1 MRSSAGRTIFTESE
15 DCFDLGLRAGAI
27 VFRSVRISP
36 ASPELRTEIA
46 QEVGRI
52 RARLSSPAEIRS
64 IPEIARA
71 HDILRTVGVKPST
84 LPPSTEGLL
93 RYALRRG
100 ALPVINNLVDAYNLV
115 SVRTKSSL
123 GAHDLDRIETP
134 VELRLLHR
142 GERFI
147 PLGSAEEQDVTAGEF
162 GYVDALDRV
171 ICRLDVQQADF
182 SKVTATTTNV
192 LLIIEATTVHDPVRL
207 RRVFEETEEVVTH
220 HCGGEAEVV
229 AFPY

>member
-1 MRSSAGRTIFTESE
+1 MSEGRTIFTESE
-15 DCFDLGLRAGAI
+15 DCFDLGLRAGAM

-36 ASPELRTEIA
+36 ASRELLLEIA
-46 QEVGRI
+46 EEVGRI
-52 RARLSSPAEIRS
+52 RARLSSAAEIRS

-71 HDILRTVGVKPST
+71 RDILRTVGVKPRSRT
-84 LPPSTEGLL
+84 PSTECLL
-93 RYALRRG
+93 RFALRHR
-100 ALPVINNLVDAYNLV
+100 ALPTINNLVDAYNLV
-115 SVRTKSSL
+115 SVRTSSSL
-123 GAHDLDRIETP
+123 GAHDLDCIATP
-134 VELRLLHR
+134 VELRLFQG

-147 PLGSAEEQDVTAGEF
+147 PLGSAEEEEVAAGEF

-171 ICRLDVQQADF
+171 ICRLDARQAEF
-182 SKVTATTTNV
+182 SKVTAATTNV
-192 LLIIEATTVHDPVRL
+192 LLIIEATTIHDPVRL

>member
-1 MRSSAGRTIFTESE
+1 MKSSAGRTIFTESE

-36 ASPELRTEIA
+36 ASPELRAEITD
-46 QEVGRI
+46 EVRKI
-52 RARLSSPAEIRS
+52 RKRLSSAADIRS
-64 IPEIARA
+64 IPEIDRA
-71 HDILRTVGVKPST
+71 HDILRTVGVNPRT
-84 LPPSTEGLL
+84 LPPSTESLL

-134 VELRLLHR
+134 VQLRLLQS
-142 GERFI
+142 GERFT
-147 PLGSAEEQDVTAGEF
+147 PLGGAEGQDVTAGEF
-162 GYVDALDRV
+162 GYVDGLDRV

-182 SKVTATTTNV
+182 SKVTSTTTNA
-192 LLIIEATTVHDPVRL
+192 LLIIEATTVHDPVKL
-207 RRVFEETEEVVTH
+207 RHVFDETKEIVTD